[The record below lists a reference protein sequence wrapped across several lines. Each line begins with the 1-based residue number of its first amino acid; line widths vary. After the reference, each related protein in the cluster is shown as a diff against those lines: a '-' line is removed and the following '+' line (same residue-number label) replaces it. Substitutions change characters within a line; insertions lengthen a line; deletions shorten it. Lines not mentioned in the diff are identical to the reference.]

1 MMTRREAREQA
12 FILMFEKSFRQ
23 DEAVLDIAEDA
34 YEDDQIEKDDFALM
48 LAKKTEDN
56 LDDIDIYIEKFSR
69 GWTIKRIPKVSL
81 AILRIAIC
89 EILYVEEVP
98 VGVSINE
105 AVELAKIYAGENDSS
120 FINGILGSVSRD
132 VKNG

>member
-1 MMTRREAREQA
+1 MTRREAREQA
-12 FILMFEKSFRQ
+12 FVLMFEKSFRP

-34 YEDDQIEKDDFALM
+34 YEDEQIEKDDFALM

-56 LDDIDIYIEKFSR
+56 LEDIDIYIEKYSR
-69 GWTIKRIPKVSL
+69 GWSIRRIPRVSL

-89 EILYVEEVP
+89 EILFLDEVP

-105 AVELAKIYAGENDSS
+105 AVELAKKYAGENDGS

-132 VKNG
+132 K

>member
-1 MMTRREAREQA
+1 MTRREAREQA
-12 FILMFEKSFRQ
+12 FVLMFEKSFRP

-34 YEDDQIEKDDFALM
+34 YEDEQIEKDDFALM

-56 LDDIDIYIEKFSR
+56 LEDIDIYIEKYSR
-69 GWTIKRIPKVSL
+69 GWSIRRIPRVSL

-89 EILYVEEVP
+89 EMIYVDEVP

-105 AVELAKIYAGENDSS
+105 AVELAKKYAGDNDGS
-120 FINGILGSVSRD
+120 FINGILGSVSRN
-132 VKNG
+132 K